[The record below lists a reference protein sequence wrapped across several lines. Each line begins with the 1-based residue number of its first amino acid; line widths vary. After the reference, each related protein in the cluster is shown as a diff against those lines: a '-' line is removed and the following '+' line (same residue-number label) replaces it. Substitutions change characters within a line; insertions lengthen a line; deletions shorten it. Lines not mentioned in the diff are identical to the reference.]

1 MKRYTVGIDLGTSN
15 TVVAY
20 VEAGSDAIRVFDVE
34 QLVGPGAVAA
44 QPLLPSVRYHP
55 AAGELPPDA
64 LRLPWAAE
72 PKADTK
78 AGAAGAPPA
87 VIGRYARTLGA
98 QVPGRLVSSAKS
110 WLSHASVDRL
120 AAILPWGAADGV
132 DKVSP
137 VDASASYLAHVRDA
151 WNAHFPDAPLA
162 RQDVILT
169 VPASFDDGAR
179 AR

>member
-55 AAGELPPDA
+55 AAGELPADA
-64 LRLPWAAE
+64 IALPWTAGNAAD
-72 PKADTK
+72 AV
-78 AGAAGAPPA
+78 PA

-110 WLSHASVDRL
+110 WLSNAAVDRL
-120 AAILPWGAADGV
+120 AAILPWGAPTA
-132 DKVSP
+132 SP
-137 VDASASYLAHVRDA
+137 RCRRSMR
-151 WNAHFPDAPLA
+151 
-162 RQDVILT
+162 
-169 VPASFDDGAR
+169 AR
-179 AR
+179 ATSRTCARPGTRTSPMRRSRSRTSF